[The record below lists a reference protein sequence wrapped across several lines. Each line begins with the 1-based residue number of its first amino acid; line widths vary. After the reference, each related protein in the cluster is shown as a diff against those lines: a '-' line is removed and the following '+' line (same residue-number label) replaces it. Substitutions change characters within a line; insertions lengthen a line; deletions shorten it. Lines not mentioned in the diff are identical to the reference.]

1 MTFKRHG
8 CRLCPMEFKK
18 FEHQVIIR
26 ETLLDIYGHVN
37 NAAYFQLLEESR
49 WDFITQQGYGL
60 DKINQLK
67 IGPVLLETKAKF
79 LKELKGREQVT
90 ISMQVLEYRGK
101 ISRIQQLITK
111 ADGQVATEAEFTVA
125 LFDLRQRKLVEPT
138 PEWLDAIG
146 AKS

>member
-1 MTFKRHG
+1 
-8 CRLCPMEFKK
+8 
-18 FEHQVIIR
+18 
-26 ETLLDIYGHVN
+26 
-37 NAAYFQLLEESR
+37 
-49 WDFITQQGYGL
+49 
-60 DKINQLK
+60 
-67 IGPVLLETKAKF
+67 
-79 LKELKGREQVT
+79 
-90 ISMQVLEYRGK
+90 MQVLEYRGK